1 MAQNVD
7 KSMRLT
13 SVVQIWCSCWSLP
26 SAELY
31 SILEVNYSAYSYRIH
46 TVQIL
51 FRQVQIWLTMCFTMS
66 FQFLLR
72 KDWRATL
79 PKTQHRWVFN
89 ALFQPGQHG
98 PVLQSRLQQPPLT
111 YNQPPSSADAFFN
124 QKLLLWMPYRMWS
137 VDLKCIQSAC
147 SGRRLTACGL
157 YKQVRQVV
165 DLDGF
170 YTLASEY
177 LECGKCNKKYISW
190 SDAILDQ
197 LDVGHRSQFP
207 AILTYKYV
215 LVYLI

>member
-1 MAQNVD
+1 VDAIQNVVCGPEL
-7 KSMRLT
+7 STATRACRL
-13 SVVQIWCSCWSLP
+13 
-26 SAELY
+26 
-31 SILEVNYSAYSYRIH
+31 
-46 TVQIL
+46 
-51 FRQVQIWLTMCFTMS
+51 
-66 FQFLLR
+66 
-72 KDWRATL
+72 DTL
-79 PKTQHRWVFN
+79 Q
-89 ALFQPGQHG
+89 
-98 PVLQSRLQQPPLT
+98 
-111 YNQPPSSADAFFN
+111 
-124 QKLLLWMPYRMWS
+124 
-137 VDLKCIQSAC
+137 DLKCIQSAC